1 MSNYTRLSGSGMRTI
16 SAQWLR
22 DEGVHAILSAHAKTA
37 ALLPDVAEAH
47 DDLCAALGEDTS
59 PLEEQ
64 IQALSKEGAVL
75 DDQHDRKY
83 RGSWK
88 LIDALVELTEDPET
102 AKSLIALRD
111 KLQPGGLL
119 QINASWID
127 EAGNAATVRQSL
139 DKPTRAELKRIPSI
153 EGRTLDDEMQAWLKA
168 GEQLGPVAAKKAALE
183 HQLANPEEGEESK
196 ALRSARL
203 GWIKIARALE
213 SNLDLVKKISNE
225 DRAKVLGL
233 LHQSA
238 ANAERRGTPRRKPE
252 PAPAP
257 TPAPVK
263 PA

>member
-1 MSNYTRLSGSGMRTI
+1 MSNYTRLSATGMRTI

-22 DEGVHAILSAHAKTA
+22 DPDVHAILAAHAKTA

-47 DDLCAALGEDTS
+47 EALCAALGEDTS
-59 PLEEQ
+59 PLEQQ

-75 DDQHDRKY
+75 DEQHDRKY

-119 QINASWID
+119 QVNASWID

-183 HQLANPEEGEESK
+183 HQLANPEEDAES
-196 ALRSARL
+196 LRPVRL

-238 ANAERRGTPRRKPE
+238 ANAERRGTSRRKPE